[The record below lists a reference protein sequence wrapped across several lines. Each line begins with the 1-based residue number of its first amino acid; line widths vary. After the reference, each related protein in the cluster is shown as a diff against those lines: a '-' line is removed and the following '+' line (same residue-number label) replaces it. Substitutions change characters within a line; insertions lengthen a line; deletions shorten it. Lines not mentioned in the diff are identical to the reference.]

1 VIVEIG
7 SVGMCPGVNG
17 AARCREKRQG
27 SRLSLEILWRSG
39 RLVAMFVCVVQGC
52 ASLPDAD
59 VEPATLNEAALR
71 SCLGGR
77 IPIEMLHDP
86 KVRSSSVSLDLTVL
100 PSGRIDSVA
109 VLSGSGNAELDA
121 YLADRL
127 RDSRCIPF
135 LRMDTPDPYLVTLDL
150 DLDTGAS
157 K

>member
-1 VIVEIG
+1 
-7 SVGMCPGVNG
+7 MNG
-17 AARCREKRQG
+17 AARCHRKCRG
-27 SRLSLEILWRSG
+27 CRPSLEILRLSG
-39 RLVAMFVCVVQGC
+39 RFVAMVVCLVQGC
-52 ASLPDAD
+52 ATLPEAD

-77 IPIEMLHDP
+77 IPIEMVHDP
-86 KVRSSSVSLDLTVL
+86 KVRSNSVSLDLTVL

>member
-1 VIVEIG
+1 MIFEVG
-7 SVGMCPGVNG
+7 AVGMHLGMSG
-17 AARCREKRQG
+17 ATRCGGKRQG
-27 SRLSLEILWRSG
+27 SRPSLEILRLSG
-39 RLVAMFVCVVQGC
+39 WFVAMLVCVVQGC
-52 ASLPDAD
+52 ASLPEAD

-86 KVRSSSVSLDLTVL
+86 RVRRNSVSLDLTVL

-121 YLADRL
+121 YLANRL
-127 RDSRCIPF
+127 RDSQCIPF
-135 LRMDTPDPYLVTLDL
+135 LRMDTRDPYLVTLDL